1 MAKIVTKAPLD
12 IMTLNPARYQ
22 EVGETIQQHACQR
35 MFSLGMSCLRSS
47 GAEEAITRTLD
58 NYNEN
63 HELMKAADKAEDS
76 FEKMS
81 AEPDEDQR
89 PKLTREEMEREIGRW
104 KYVRQ
109 CTLQRNTTSYIH
121 QHNEPYTVTD
131 AYDFRMKMT
140 GKDAS
145 ETFAESSA
153 NTLARVTGGLVDK
166 EVRFKSIMKQGSGN
180 IISLDK
186 IGRPAVAFVR
196 DIERL
201 EEMPIEWDEA
211 WTVIV
216 KKVANNMTKQW
227 GITDDEII
235 NRIAIMQ
242 GLDEL
247 GDPVA

>member
-12 IMTLNPARYQ
+12 IMMLNPERYQ
-22 EVGETIQQHACQR
+22 EVGETIQQHSCQR
-35 MFSLGMSCLRSS
+35 MFSLGMSCLSTV
-47 GAEEAITRTLD
+47 GAEEAITRTID
-58 NYNEN
+58 NYNETYDR
-63 HELMKAADKAEDS
+63 LKAEDRNEDS

-81 AEPDEDQR
+81 AEPDEELR
-89 PKLTREEMEREIGRW
+89 PKLTRAETEREIGRW

-109 CTLQRNTTSYIH
+109 CTLQRNTTSFIH

-131 AYDFRMKMT
+131 AFDFRMKMA

-153 NTLARVTGGLVDK
+153 NTLSRVTGGLVDK
-166 EVRFKSIMKQGSGN
+166 EVRFNTIMKQGSGN

-186 IGRPAVAFVR
+186 IGRPTVAFVR
-196 DIERL
+196 DIDRL
-201 EEMPIEWDEA
+201 EEMPLEWEEA
-211 WTVIV
+211 WAIIV
-216 KKVANNMTKQW
+216 KKVANKLTKQW

-242 GLDEL
+242 GIDEL
-247 GDPVA
+247 GDPIT